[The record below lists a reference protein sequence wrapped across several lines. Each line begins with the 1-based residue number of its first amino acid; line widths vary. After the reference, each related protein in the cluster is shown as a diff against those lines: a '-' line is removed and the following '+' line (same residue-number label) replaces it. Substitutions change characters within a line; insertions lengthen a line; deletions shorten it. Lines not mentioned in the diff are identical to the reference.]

1 MKILTK
7 NRASVVGVFLL
18 SLLPAIVNG
27 YSLADKNSDTPVETW
42 GSTDVELER
51 AILTE
56 QMDPTAAGP
65 VSAEHQQDTM
75 MQDSMHSEG
84 HMSKDDMEHGMKQ
97 YNSASHYKR
106 EVFGNNR

>member
-1 MKILTK
+1 MKTYFK
-7 NRASVVGVFLL
+7 TMTSVIVVLL
-18 SLLPAIVNG
+18 FTWLPVTVSG
-27 YSLADKNSDTPVETW
+27 DSLADKRSDTPVETW